1 MRGKTMTSFVWIEP
15 TAYQR
20 RLEERDGTRY
30 IGNETGIIKMAG
42 ECYGRIMQ
50 TWVENH
56 PAGSGSWQIPQADE
70 PLLSIMYRNRQCW
83 APISELTG
91 QFLHQ
96 YRHEISDF
104 MTHHYHNS
112 YNNKKKNDMKGDA
125 MVEMALSLLNRM
137 DKEKRAEFIHSEIFK
152 KSKLAGYIC
161 HVCYEYSDTITKC
174 IHTDCPGCCDTCHKT
189 PLLIPRPQSS
199 PMNHK
204 ENGDGSDNSPVIMDI
219 VCPACK
225 RTQKIKC
232 PICLDTKDSREMCLL
247 GCRHAFCW
255 KCYGM
260 GVFKGKQITK
270 CPLCREII
278 VEVIEN

>member
-1 MRGKTMTSFVWIEP
+1 MIGKTMASFAWVEP
-15 TAYQR
+15 PAHIHT
-20 RLEERDGTRY
+20 LVF
-30 IGNETGIIKMAG
+30 ETGIIKMAG
-42 ECYGRIMQ
+42 ECHGRIMQ
-50 TWVENH
+50 VLEYGTDEDGIDV
-56 PAGSGSWQIPQADE
+56 GSYELPRAEE

-91 QFLHQ
+91 QFLHR
-96 YRHEISDF
+96 YRHELRDF
-104 MTHHYHNS
+104 MTYHYQISN
-112 YNNKKKNDMKGDA
+112 NNKKKDDMKDDA
-125 MVEMALSLLNRM
+125 MVEMVLSLYTEMN
-137 DKEKRAEFIHSEIFK
+137 KEKRAEFIHSELFK

-174 IHTDCPGCCDTCHKT
+174 IHTDCPGCCDTCHKI

-199 PMNHK
+199 SINHK
-204 ENGDGSDNSPVIMDI
+204 EGGDGSDNQPTIMDI

-232 PICLDTKDSREMCLL
+232 PICLDTKKSEEMCLL
-247 GCRHAFCW
+247 GCHHAFCW
-255 KCYGM
+255 KCYGV
-260 GVFKGKQITK
+260 GVMKGQQITK